1 MINTWGVTRRAR
13 DRMEQAGERGGAEE
27 RTRRLRWAAREQ
39 GRRQGGAGAWPPM
52 ASKFTLKI

>member
-27 RTRRLRWAAREQ
+27 RKRRLRWAARE
-39 GRRQGGAGAWPPM
+39 RTLWP
-52 ASKFTLKI
+52 SIDDELLLSFI